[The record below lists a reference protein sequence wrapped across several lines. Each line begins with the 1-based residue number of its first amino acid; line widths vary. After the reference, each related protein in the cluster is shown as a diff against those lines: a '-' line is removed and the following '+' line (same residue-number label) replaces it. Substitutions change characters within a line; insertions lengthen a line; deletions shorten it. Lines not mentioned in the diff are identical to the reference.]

1 MSDYTIRDYLEALK
15 VERSEEKSV
24 LLERYVDE
32 IMLFNPSLKLVGS
45 KERDDIV
52 FRHIFDC
59 ISAYDVFLHE
69 TNPGDKIADLGS
81 GAGLPGIVLSIL
93 FPDREFVLI
102 ERMSR
107 RVGFLR
113 TLIASLHLKN
123 VTVLDKD
130 ISQIRDTFSLVTC
143 RAFHP
148 LEDVIKEIIPLSRK
162 GIFYKGTLKSINEE
176 FVALKAMGYSFE
188 GRIVSVTVPSLFEE
202 RNIVVIEDLKKDE
215 ER

>member
-1 MSDYTIRDYLEALK
+1 MSDYTIRDYLEALNI
-15 VERSEEKSV
+15 ERSEEKAA
-24 LLERYVDE
+24 LLERYVEE

-45 KERDDIV
+45 KDRDDIV
-52 FRHIFDC
+52 SRHIFDC
-59 ISAYDVFLHE
+59 ISAYDVFLHK
-69 TNPGDKIADLGS
+69 TNPCDKIADLGS

-93 FPDREFVLI
+93 FPGREFVLI

-113 TLIASLHLKN
+113 TIIASLHLKN
-123 VTVLDKD
+123 VMVIDKD
-130 ISQIRDTFSLVTC
+130 ISHIRDTFSVVTC

-148 LEDVIKEIIPLSRK
+148 LEDVIEEIIPLSRN

-176 FVALKAMGYSFE
+176 LSEVKAMGYSFNS
-188 GRIVSVTVPSLFEE
+188 RIVPVNVPSLFEE

>member
-1 MSDYTIRDYLEALK
+1 MT
-15 VERSEEKSV
+15 
-24 LLERYVDE
+24 
-32 IMLFNPSLKLVGS
+32 LFQPT
-45 KERDDIV
+45 
-52 FRHIFDC
+52 
-59 ISAYDVFLHE
+59 VFLHE
-69 TNPGDKIADLGS
+69 TDSGDRIADLGS

-93 FPDREFVLI
+93 FPDRRFVLV

-130 ISQIRDTFSLVTC
+130 ITQIKDTFSLVTC

-148 LEDVIKEIIPLSRK
+148 LEDVVDDIIPLSTK
-162 GIFYKGTLKSINEE
+162 GIFYKGTIKSINEE
-176 FVALKAMGYSFE
+176 LSALTAMSYSFSS
-188 GRIVSVTVPSLFEE
+188 RVVPVTVPSLFEE

-215 ER
+215 KR